1 MKLLAGVKGT
11 GKTKALVEEVNRV
24 CEHSDGEVVF
34 VEKGKGLTF
43 DVNYRVRLVDTEEYG
58 IAGGKA
64 LYGFICGILSAN
76 YDITEIFID
85 GAYKL
90 CNSKV
95 DDLEEFLLRI
105 NAVMTKNNIDCT
117 VTASIDPQLLSPAVR
132 EFIAG
137 E

>member
-24 CEHSDGEVVF
+24 CEQSNGEVVF

-43 DVNYRVRLVDTEEYG
+43 DVNYRVRLVDIDEYG
-58 IAGGKA
+58 VSGGKA

-76 YDITEIFID
+76 YDITELFID

-90 CNSKV
+90 CNGSV
-95 DDLEEFLLRI
+95 EELEDFLLRI
-105 NAVMTKNNIDCT
+105 SRITDRNNIDCT
-117 VTASIDPQLLSPAVR
+117 VTASIDPEQLSEPVR
-132 EFIAG
+132 RFLAE
-137 E
+137 

>member
-24 CEHSDGEVVF
+24 CELSNGEVVF

-43 DVNYRVRLVDTEEYG
+43 DVNYRVRLVDTNDYA

-76 YDITEIFID
+76 YDITEVFID

-90 CNSKV
+90 CNNDVK
-95 DDLEEFLLRI
+95 DLEEFLLRI
-105 NAVMTKNNIDCT
+105 NEVMSRNNIECT
-117 VTASIDPQLLSPAVR
+117 VTASIEPAMLSEAARAFV
-132 EFIAG
+132 E